1 MKNEEIEAKIKQ
13 LKSTIKSFEIEIA
26 KNEER
31 IKNQEKQKDE
41 YVSELK
47 ALGIDV
53 DPNTNLDSTI
63 EKYEAELEAELA
75 LLEAEIAN
83 VKNQIAKN
91 NE

>member
-53 DPNTNLDSTI
+53 DPNTNLDSII